1 MIDDNIFWKGV
12 RHIYSPNT
20 VSKYDLCVLTN
31 NTYSLN
37 IKINKVDDK
46 VNVNKH

>member
-1 MIDDNIFWKGV
+1 M
-12 RHIYSPNT
+12 
-20 VSKYDLCVLTN
+20 LTN

-46 VNVNKH
+46 VNVNKTLTSQYDRIFEIKI